1 MKAITSKAVFSTP
14 GAGGCVVTNGK
25 QFLAYPKGKTT
36 KSLKAL
42 WFALTE
48 DAVGEASKL
57 GKGWKA
63 VTW

>member
-1 MKAITSKAVFSTP
+1 VFFTP

-48 DAVGEASKL
+48 DAVEAASKL
-57 GKGWKA
+57 GKGWKS